1 MTGPQAIGAAVAMVV
16 AGFVASRWMARAP
29 QRLSVE
35 NWAGRSVPAVLG
47 IALYTGFVCG
57 YPVALLVGPAEIWPR
72 TLEFL
77 GGFAAALMTLAGLVD
92 DIYGGAA
99 RGFRGHLSEMGHLRF
114 TTGSLKLIVG
124 VSLAV
129 VLALV
134 IGGSGVRIAAAAILI
149 AISTNLA
156 NALDIRPGRTLKV
169 IIPVLAVVWT
179 VSSGEPIGTLAAASL
194 GAAVAILPF
203 DLAERGMLGDA
214 GSNPLGLL
222 SGLGLAVVLPTWG
235 VVAAA
240 AVTLALQVAA
250 ETVTISRLIEAVPPL
265 RWFDRLGRRN

>member
-1 MTGPQAIGAAVAMVV
+1 MGVAGVV
-16 AGFVASRWMARAP
+16 AARWIARAP
-29 QRLSVE
+29 RRFSVE
-35 NWAGRSVPAVLG
+35 NWAGRTVPAVLG
-47 IALYTGFVCG
+47 IAFYTAFVCG

-72 TLEFL
+72 TVEFL
-77 GGFAAALMTLAGLVD
+77 GGFAAALMTLVGLVD
-92 DIYGGAA
+92 DVYGGAA
-99 RGFRGHLSEMGHLRF
+99 RGFRGHLSELVRLRF

-129 VLALV
+129 VLAMA
-134 IGGSGVRIAAAAILI
+134 IGGSGLRIAAAAILI

-169 IIPVLAVVWT
+169 VIPLLAVVWT
-179 VSSGEPIGTLAAASL
+179 VSAGEPIGTLAAASL
-194 GAAVAILPF
+194 GAAVGVLPF
-203 DLAERGMLGDA
+203 DLTERGMLGDA

-222 SGLGLAVVLPTWG
+222 SGLGLALILPIWG
-235 VVAAA
+235 LIVAAA
-240 AVTLALQVAA
+240 VVLALQVAA